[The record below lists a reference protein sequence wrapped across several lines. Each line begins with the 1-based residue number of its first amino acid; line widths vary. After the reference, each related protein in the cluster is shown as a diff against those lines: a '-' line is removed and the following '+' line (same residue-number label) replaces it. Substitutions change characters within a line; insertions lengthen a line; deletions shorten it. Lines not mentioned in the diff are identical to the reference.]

1 MNSNQKATALSALA
15 LSLIGV
21 CFVLLLQDLVIS
33 KHAWEE
39 VPRLFAGLASPVP
52 LGIFLAFVFAHRGGG
67 PRPEP
72 APAMMCLL
80 LLASI
85 GATIGGGFLVRFAA
99 ADNASTAVAP
109 AIAESAIFSASVL
122 NSLLFR
128 SQVIAAALSGT
139 SIGLTAFV
147 IYLT

>member
-33 KHAWEE
+33 KQAWEE

-67 PRPEP
+67 P
-72 APAMMCLL
+72 
-80 LLASI
+80 
-85 GATIGGGFLVRFAA
+85 LVRFAA
-99 ADNASTAVAP
+99 ADSASTAVAP

-122 NSLLFR
+122 NFLLFR
-128 SQVIAAALSGT
+128 SQVIAAALSGA

>member
-1 MNSNQKATALSALA
+1 MESNKKATALSALA
-15 LSLIGV
+15 LGLIGV

-33 KHAWEE
+33 KQAWEE

-67 PRPEP
+67 PKPEP
-72 APAMMCLL
+72 APVLMCLL

-85 GATIGGGFLVRFAA
+85 AITIGIGFIVRHAA
-99 ADNASTAVAP
+99 TGSTAVAP

-122 NSLLFR
+122 NFLLFR
-128 SQVIAAALSGT
+128 SQVIAAGLSGA